1 MSDPF
6 MRIPEPTLPEHLLLR
21 DAAQLPQLSSGL
33 RGRIVVDVHRQLR
46 NGRWTD
52 RLRITG
58 AVLAASLIVF
68 FVWNFRWTGQEQI
81 PEQTADAV
89 KSNSPPVSPE
99 TPLMPSGTY
108 STAGSAQQTPAPPQ
122 LPQGGPS
129 SRPEMKEMQQLN
141 QLIEEIQGRNNTLCG
156 LLPVW

>member
-1 MSDPF
+1 
-6 MRIPEPTLPEHLLLR
+6 MRIPEPTLPEHRLLR

-33 RGRIVVDVHRQLR
+33 RGRIVIDVRRQLR
-46 NGRWTD
+46 NGRWAD

-58 AVLAASLIVF
+58 AVLAASLVVF
-68 FVWNFRWTGQEQI
+68 LVWNFRWTGQEQST
-81 PEQTADAV
+81 EQTADAV
-89 KSNSPPVSPE
+89 KSSSPPVTPG

-108 STAGSAQQTPAPPQ
+108 STVESVPQTPIPPQ

-156 LLPVW
+156 LLPIW